1 MTHAIVVEARPL
13 IDVDRFRSG
22 EIAFAGG
29 HQQQQQLC
37 NSIFTYVLPYID
49 CL

>member
-29 HQQQQQLC
+29 HQQQLC